1 MAPSCPTALVSW
13 LLVLLF
19 QVHLCVSLS
28 FITSSK
34 LASTE
39 LTGEGLLTCVRA
51 DVRGQVVTPAEGTHA
66 YSALK
71 GFVTCVDA
79 KVARELI

>member
-28 FITSSK
+28 LVTSGK

-39 LTGEGLLTCVRA
+39 LTGEGLLARVRA
-51 DVRGQVVTPAEGTHA
+51 DVRGQVVTPAEGAHA
-66 YSALK
+66 YSALER
-71 GFVTCVDA
+71 FVTCVDA
-79 KVARELI
+79 KVTGELV